1 MIGSMKKVN
10 LLPNF
15 ITAFGLTC
23 GLFVIFRVNMT
34 GESTYVLLH
43 HMTLILLVAALA
55 DLLDGAI
62 ARMIK
67 AESEFGLMFDSL
79 ADAISFGV
87 GPSVILLK
95 ALSLEQKTPL
105 GFYALA
111 GAMLYTLCGVLRLV
125 RFNIKAQ
132 QAKPDD
138 SSKKAFIGLPI
149 PAAAAFAISPI
160 LFVNSPWVE
169 DFFELSLTAQAI
181 LLPSIMIVCGYL
193 MVSRFRFPSLK
204 TIHFR
209 LPSFPL
215 LFLSTFLAIFILY
228 GIFYYLSI
236 VLLVF
241 SWGYALLGLSLS
253 LVRRISGK
261 RIKTLEDFA
270 PPQEESED

>member
-1 MIGSMKKVN
+1 MKRVN

-62 ARMIK
+62 ARLIK

-87 GPSVILLK
+87 APSVFLLK
-95 ALSLEQKTPL
+95 ALSLEQKSPL
-105 GFYALA
+105 AFYALA
-111 GAMLYTLCGVLRLV
+111 GSMLYTLCGVLRLV
-125 RFNIKAQ
+125 RFNLKAQ
-132 QAKPDD
+132 QSKQDDAAK
-138 SSKKAFIGLPI
+138 KVFVGLPI
-149 PAAAAFAISPI
+149 PAAAAFTISPI
-160 LFVNSPWVE
+160 LFFNSPLVQE
-169 DFFELSLTAQAI
+169 VFELSQLAQGI
-181 LLPSIMIVCGYL
+181 LFPSIMILCGYL
-193 MVSRFRFPSLK
+193 MVSRLRFPSLK

-215 LFLSTFLAIFILY
+215 LLFATLLAIFILY

-241 SWGYALLGLSLS
+241 SWGYALLGLLLS
-253 LVRRISGK
+253 LIRRISG
-261 RIKTLEDFA
+261 RKTKVLEDFETSNG
-270 PPQEESED
+270 EED